1 MKLTTDNCLKPE
13 KIEKIKK
20 GNYAIPKNKTPI
32 FSMVY
37 TSFVQVIKT
46 KDGKIIKRSYTKL
59 ICFKKNMKQEEICV
73 RNLPENIFYTIREK
87 KLK

>member
-1 MKLTTDNCLKPE
+1 
-13 KIEKIKK
+13 
-20 GNYAIPKNKTPI
+20 
-32 FSMVY
+32 MVY